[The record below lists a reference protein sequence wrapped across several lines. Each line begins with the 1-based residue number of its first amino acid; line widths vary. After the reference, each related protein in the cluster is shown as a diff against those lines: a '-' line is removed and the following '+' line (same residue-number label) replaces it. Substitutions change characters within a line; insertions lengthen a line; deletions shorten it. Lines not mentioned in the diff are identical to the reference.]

1 MSKITA
7 RDEELSSRPKIR
19 EALVKLFAE
28 IDKGYTDQQSRA
40 DDILDYWDIYN
51 CVLGSRQFY
60 NGNSKLFLP
69 IVRNAVEARKT
80 RFVNQ
85 MFPPI
90 GRYVDVVAQ
99 DADNINGIIALMEHY
114 VDKVKLRTEIMP
126 ALMVNGDVEGQYTL
140 YVDWGNDE
148 RHVVSRET
156 KPVEIDGMEQPD
168 FGEVEEIVE
177 ETISDDGPTVEVISD
192 ADFLVLPVTV
202 DSLEKCLSRGGSVT
216 IRRRWSKAE
225 IRRMI
230 DDGDFVEDEGEIVLE
245 SMSKKDGAGNVNT
258 AKKQAETAG
267 IKTSESGKYCLGYE
281 TWTRLKVDGKQRL
294 CRAYY
299 GGDDIILGCK
309 LNPFWCD
316 RQPIL
321 SAAVKKVAGL
331 FKGLSLISP
340 GVQDMQIWANDT
352 ANEAAD
358 QGHFAMLPIVMTDPE
373 AHPRYAS
380 MVLDLA
386 AVWEAN
392 PKSTEFVKFP
402 DTTAQALEKIQA
414 ATQIINQSLA
424 VNSAMIPQQQ
434 TKGARQSQAMVAQEQ
449 QVDLLTTSDAVTVVE
464 GGILTPLVQ
473 RFAEYDHQFREDDV
487 LIRSFGELG
496 LDTIM
501 ESVPPIQMN
510 NRWQLRWFGI
520 EAQRNAQQIQ
530 QQISF
535 LNVLNGIPPDKLE
548 GLKVHAA
555 PLLMHAAL
563 NIFGPRLAGRI
574 LTDLKHQLSM
584 DPERENILLEQHFA
598 VLVHPLDDHK
608 KHIETHMKLP
618 QGPDRDAHI
627 QHHLRAI
634 QLEAMAN
641 MPKGNPGVPG
651 GAGPGVAGTPRPGG
665 QVAGPRRPGQQPA
678 GRIAPDRMVRAGAPA
693 MPRKM

>member
-1 MSKITA
+1 MPKITA
-7 RDEELSSRPKIR
+7 RDEELSTRSKIR
-19 EALVKLFAE
+19 EKLVTLFAE
-28 IDKGYTDQQSRA
+28 VDKGFTDQQQRS
-40 DDILDYWDIYN
+40 DDNLDFWDIYN

-69 IVRNAVEARKT
+69 IVRNAVKARRT

-90 GRYVDVVAQ
+90 GRYVDVVAE
-99 DADNINGIIALMEHY
+99 DADNVNAIIALIEHY
-114 VDKVKLRTEIMP
+114 VTETKLRTEIMP
-126 ALMVNGDVEGQYTL
+126 ALMTNGDVEGQYTL
-140 YVDWGNDE
+140 YVDWGSTE

-156 KPVEIDGMEQPD
+156 KPVEVDGLPQPD
-168 FGEVEEIVE
+168 FGEVEEITE
-177 ETISDDGPTVEVISD
+177 ETIPDDRPTVEVISD
-192 ADFLVLPVTV
+192 NDFLVLPVTV
-202 DSLEKCLSRGGSVT
+202 DSLERALQRGGSVT
-216 IRRRWSKAE
+216 LRRRWSKAE

-230 DDGDFVEDEGEIVLE
+230 DDGDFEEEAGESILE
-245 SMSKKDGAGNVNT
+245 SMSRKDGAGNANT

-267 IKTSESGKYCLGYE
+267 IKTGDSGKYCLGYE
-281 TWTRLKVDGKQRL
+281 VWTRLKVDGKMRL

-299 GGDDIILGCK
+299 GGDDIVLGCK

-316 RQPIL
+316 RVPVL
-321 SAAVKKVAGL
+321 SAPAEKVAGL

-340 GVQDMQIWANDT
+340 GVMDMQIWANDT

-373 AHPRYAS
+373 QNPRYAS

-392 PKSTEFVKFP
+392 PKTTEFVKFP
-402 DTTAQALEKIQA
+402 DTTQQALEKIAA
-414 ATQIINQSLA
+414 ATQMINQSLA
-424 VNSAMIPQQQ
+424 VTSTMIPSQGQKAKQ
-434 TKGARQSQAMVAQEQ
+434 NQAMVAQEQ
-449 QVDLLTTSDAVTVVE
+449 QVDLLNTSDAVTVVE

-473 RFAEYDHQFREDDV
+473 RFAEYDHQFREDDI
-487 LIRSFGELG
+487 LIRSFGEMG
-496 LDTIM
+496 LNVIM

-510 NRWQLRWFGI
+510 RRWQLRWFGI

-535 LNVLNGIPPDKLE
+535 LNVLRGMAGDLQKE
-548 GLKVHAA
+548 GLQLHLA
-555 PLLMHAAL
+555 PFLMHAGL

-574 LTDLKHQLSM
+574 LTDLEHDLTM
-584 DPERENILLEQHFA
+584 DPEKENTLLQQHFN
-598 VLVHPLDDHK
+598 VLVHPLDDDR
-608 KHIETHMKLP
+608 KHMEVHAQLPPGPERDTHLQFHMRQAQAKMAAQMQQ
-618 QGPDRDAHI
+618 QGA
-627 QHHLRAI
+627 Q
-634 QLEAMAN
+634 
-641 MPKGNPGVPG
+641 GVPG

-665 QVAGPRRPGQQPA
+665 QVAPPRQGKQPP
-678 GRIAPDRMVRAGAPA
+678 GRIAPDQMVRAGAPA